1 MKKKFIISCFILF
14 GIFITYQAYI
24 FVSPN
29 EDNIN
34 PIYLIPDD
42 AVFIIDTERPIDTWD
57 EISNSGIWKHLQ
69 KNNYFG
75 NIAKS
80 LSTIDKS
87 FNEQKHLIEFL
98 GERDFLISLHVY
110 KPKSIGLFYTV
121 DIEKLSK
128 LEFLKNSIAKLA
140 GNNFEV
146 TKRTYKNHE
155 ITEIFDKKERET
167 LYVSFLKNQLIASYT
182 HLLVEK
188 SIDQYQ
194 IPVIGRDVNYI
205 EINKETPDDGLFKLF
220 IQYKYFNNYLACFS
234 NKKGAKNQNAK
245 EKSWLY
251 SGFNIGLKEST
262 TIQADGFTNFD
273 LTSQS
278 YLKAL
283 QKSGKGKRTIAKIA
297 PKNTALYVSF
307 AFDSFDVFYEN
318 FEALKEENQTLF
330 DSYNKQLKDIESM
343 LDIDIK
349 DAIFSWIGNEIAL
362 LHINDE
368 ISKKKQNIAVV
379 LATKDIDLAREK
391 LELILSKIKEKT
403 PLKFK
408 HINYKGYD
416 INFLDLKSF
425 FKMLAGNLFSKMEK
439 PYFTI
444 IDNYIVF
451 SNSPN
456 TLKEIINTQLIGY
469 TLASNQ
475 NYLDFND
482 QFDEK
487 SSVFAYVNTPY
498 IYDELYTLAD
508 TKTKNSIRKNKEY
521 IISFSQI
528 GLQLISEGDFFENYL
543 VIGYENPQTVLQHQK
558 EDQKL
563 REVLIRKT
571 SKELDTII
579 TQETIF
585 KLPEIYPNDLS
596 ASEYIKKYE
605 NGKIHIEVELKNGLK
620 HGYYKEYYRNGNIK
634 ISGKFKKGIQ
644 VGTWKSYDK
653 KNKDILFKKRF

>member
-14 GIFITYQAYI
+14 GIFITYQTYI

-57 EISNSGIWKHLQ
+57 EISNSVIWEHLQ
-69 KNNYFG
+69 KNDYFN

-87 FNEQKHLIEFL
+87 FKEQKHLIEFL

-146 TKRTYKNHE
+146 TKRIYKNQE

-167 LYVSFLKNQLIASYT
+167 LYVSFLKNQFIASYT

-234 NKKGAKNQNAK
+234 NKIGAKNQNAK

-251 SGFNIGLKEST
+251 SGFNIGLKEGT

-307 AFDSFDVFYEN
+307 AFDSFNVFYEN

-330 DSYNKQLKDIESM
+330 DNYNKQLSDVESM
-343 LDIDIK
+343 LDIDVK

-379 LATKDIDLAREK
+379 LATKDIEQAREK
-391 LELILSKIKEKT
+391 LEFIMSRIKEKT

-416 INFLDLKSF
+416 INFLDLKGF

-498 IYDELYTLAD
+498 IYDELYSLAD
-508 TKTKNSIRKNKEY
+508 SKTKNSIRKNKEY

-558 EDQKL
+558 EGQKL
-563 REVLIRKT
+563 RDILVQKI
-571 SKELDTII
+571 SKNLDTII

-634 ISGKFKKGIQ
+634 ISGKFKKGVQ

>member
-14 GIFITYQAYI
+14 GIFITYKAYI

-87 FNEQKHLIEFL
+87 FNEQKHLIKFL

-278 YLKAL
+278 YLKAI

-318 FEALKEENQTLF
+318 FEA
-330 DSYNKQLKDIESM
+330 
-343 LDIDIK
+343 
-349 DAIFSWIGNEIAL
+349 
-362 LHINDE
+362 
-368 ISKKKQNIAVV
+368 
-379 LATKDIDLAREK
+379 
-391 LELILSKIKEKT
+391 
-403 PLKFK
+403 
-408 HINYKGYD
+408 
-416 INFLDLKSF
+416 
-425 FKMLAGNLFSKMEK
+425 
-439 PYFTI
+439 
-444 IDNYIVF
+444 
-451 SNSPN
+451 
-456 TLKEIINTQLIGY
+456 
-469 TLASNQ
+469 
-475 NYLDFND
+475 
-482 QFDEK
+482 
-487 SSVFAYVNTPY
+487 
-498 IYDELYTLAD
+498 
-508 TKTKNSIRKNKEY
+508 
-521 IISFSQI
+521 
-528 GLQLISEGDFFENYL
+528 
-543 VIGYENPQTVLQHQK
+543 
-558 EDQKL
+558 
-563 REVLIRKT
+563 
-571 SKELDTII
+571 
-579 TQETIF
+579 
-585 KLPEIYPNDLS
+585 
-596 ASEYIKKYE
+596 
-605 NGKIHIEVELKNGLK
+605 
-620 HGYYKEYYRNGNIK
+620 
-634 ISGKFKKGIQ
+634 
-644 VGTWKSYDK
+644 
-653 KNKDILFKKRF
+653 